1 MEALHL
7 RLFYEKVLTWV
18 IKSYKKVFLWGLLL
32 GVSCACLAW
41 QLFIA
46 DYFVDADGVIK
57 WVKEDIGTCVSLFIV
72 SLFPIDFLGT
82 VHYGC
87 KKLKLNTA
95 NGLFFIST
103 GIFLINHFFF
113 SGIELYSDAPI
124 RVTLLMLV
132 IALFSVGTIDVER
145 QWYVQMLC
153 LSFEA
158 VLFIK
163 LLQKE
168 AIMLSVYFSFAEVAF
183 ILSCF
188 WTSRKHIGVL
198 DMLKIISIPIFS
210 IILSVSVLVLTQRDT
225 AILIYKIWTGTEENS
240 LTWFSAANA
249 VEPLNSAYMHTA
261 MVFLNLAGLGTLLL
275 AAKRISMRA
284 RFVAQMV
291 TIFDILTITYGVAV
305 WYNIIPTAT
314 SVFMPFSST
323 VSAIIIALICN
334 SFLYE
339 HHIVSRKAIEKI
351 PIFKSIL
358 EILSPFDSNDE

>member
-1 MEALHL
+1 MNSWSKKILSHY
-7 RLFYEKVLTWV
+7 RK
-18 IKSYKKVFLWGLLL
+18 IYKKIAFWAIL
-32 GVSCACLAW
+32 GTLSCACLTW

-46 DYFVDADGVIK
+46 DYFVDADGVIQ
-57 WVKEDIGTCVSLFIV
+57 WVKEDIDTCVSLFIV
-72 SLFPIDFLGT
+72 SLFPIYFLGT
-82 VHYGC
+82 AHYGC
-87 KKLKLNTA
+87 KKLKLDTA

-124 RVTLLMLV
+124 RVTLLMFV
-132 IALFSVGTIDVER
+132 IALFSVGTIDIER

-168 AIMLSVYFSFAEVAF
+168 AIMLSVYFAFAEVAF

-188 WTSRKHIGVL
+188 WMSHKHIGVM

-210 IILSVSVLVLTQRDT
+210 ILLSVSVLVLTQRDT
-225 AILIYKIWTGTEENS
+225 VILLYKIWTGAEENS

-249 VEPLNSAYMHTA
+249 AEPLNSAYMHAA

-284 RFVAQMV
+284 QFVAQMI
-291 TIFDILTITYGVAV
+291 TIFDLLTIAYGVAV

-314 SVFMPFSST
+314 DVFMPFSST
-323 VSAIIIALICN
+323 ISMIIITLICN
-334 SFLYE
+334 SFLYVD
-339 HHIVSRKAIEKI
+339 HIVSREKVEKI
-351 PIFKSIL
+351 PIIKTIFGL
-358 EILSPFDSNDE
+358 LDPFDDND